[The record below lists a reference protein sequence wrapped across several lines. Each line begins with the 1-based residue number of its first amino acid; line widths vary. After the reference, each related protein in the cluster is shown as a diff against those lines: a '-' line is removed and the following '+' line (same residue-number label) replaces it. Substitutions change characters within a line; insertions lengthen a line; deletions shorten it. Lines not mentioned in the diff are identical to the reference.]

1 MRRAPSRSHWR
12 LRLLRT
18 RAVRRMRE
26 DFRDATTGL
35 LRQLRR
41 RARAKRPGVGID
53 FAEEPAK
60 RADQRV
66 LFVSV
71 RRPFGGSAGRRAFLF
86 ASAVSRLVHRRMQ
99 HRLYCVGHLGWPG
112 FWGKK
117 I

>member
-26 DFRDATTGL
+26 DFRDATTGV

-41 RARAKRPGVGID
+41 RARAKRPGFGID

-60 RADQRV
+60 RAGQRV

-71 RRPFGGSAGRRAFLF
+71 RRTFRGGRGWRAFL
-86 ASAVSRLVHRRMQ
+86 SPGAVSGLVHRRVRP
-99 HRLYCVGHLGWPG
+99 RLYCVGHLVWPDCAE
-112 FWGKK
+112 K
-117 I
+117 